1 MTVLELVSSW
11 TEDERRQHEDLI
23 GECLKREEVLNDLRG
38 KIRRS
43 EDELDQTLDRL
54 LSGLSDLAQVVN
66 MNADQIGNIYLRL
79 VKAQGNV

>member
-23 GECLKREEVLNDLRG
+23 GECLKREEILNDLRG

-43 EDELDQTLDRL
+43 EVELDQTLDRL
-54 LSGLSDLAQVVN
+54 LSGLSDLSQVVN
-66 MNADQIGNIYLRL
+66 TNADQIGNIYLRL
-79 VKAQGNV
+79 VKAQGNA

>member
-43 EDELDQTLDRL
+43 EVELDQTLDRL
-54 LSGLSDLAQVVN
+54 LSGLSDLSQVVN
-66 MNADQIGNIYLRL
+66 TNADQIGNIYLRL
-79 VKAQGNV
+79 VKAQGNA

>member
-23 GECLKREEVLNDLRG
+23 GECLKREEILNDLRG

-43 EDELDQTLDRL
+43 EVELDQTLDRL

-66 MNADQIGNIYLRL
+66 TNADQIGNIYLRL
-79 VKAQGNV
+79 VKAQGNA

>member
-23 GECLKREEVLNDLRG
+23 GECLKREEALNDLRG
-38 KIRRS
+38 EIRRS

-66 MNADQIGNIYLRL
+66 TNADQIGNIYLRL
-79 VKAQGNV
+79 VKAQGNA